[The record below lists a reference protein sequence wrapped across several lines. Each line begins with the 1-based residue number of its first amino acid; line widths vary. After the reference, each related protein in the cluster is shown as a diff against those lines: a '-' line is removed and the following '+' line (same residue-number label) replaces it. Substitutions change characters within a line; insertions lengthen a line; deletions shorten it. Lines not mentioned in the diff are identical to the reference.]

1 MLELSAGR
9 RVPFAVSLDCNDVGA
24 PVPSQIR
31 RHDIFPAVLPG
42 ADEMLKLRNGPWLFQ
57 VLNCAIDPAQEPLP
71 VIHQRVR
78 CRGHPPVRMTHHPF
92 CLANLPF
99 DVRAV

>member
-1 MLELSAGR
+1 MLELGVARPALS
-9 RVPFAVSLDCNDVGA
+9 AVSSDGDDVGT

-31 RHDIFPAVLPG
+31 RHDVSPAVLPG

-57 VLNCAIDPAQEPLP
+57 LPECAIGPAQEPVP
-71 VIHQRVR
+71 VTHQRVR

-92 CLANLPF
+92 RLADLPF
-99 DVRAV
+99 DV